1 VFLGH
6 YGAGLAAKRLTPYT
20 SLGTLIVAVQWID
33 LLWPSALMLG
43 LERVRVAPGDTV
55 VTPLAFEYYPWT
67 HSLAMVL
74 VWAVLVAGAYA
85 FFRRYSRGA
94 WVVGAA
100 IVSHWVL
107 DLVAHRPDL
116 PLWPPD
122 GPEVG
127 LGLWNHVT
135 ATVAVELVLFVVG
148 LYLYARSTEP
158 TDGIGRVGLAAF
170 AVVMPVIYLANVFG
184 PPPPNAEMVAVLG
197 QAQWLL
203 VAWTVWIDRHR
214 VAIRQ
219 WK

>member
-43 LERVRVAPGDTV
+43 LERVRVDTV